1 MKYVIS
7 VFYDDAEVTVKTND
21 VEIAILEMLK
31 ADKTGNHAHVC
42 DGETGEVLALV
53 NHPDQF
59 ATDEFALMTLGFLA
73 KCEWAQAEEEEAECV
88 DCEPE
93 VEREIIPSIFEV
105 MSALARQQAEEI
117 LNPEEPDPDP
127 VMREIEEHQTEEE
140 ILREILS
147 VMRGHIHLAPK
158 VVS

>member
-7 VFYDDAEVTVKTND
+7 VFYDDAEVDVKTND

-42 DGETGEVLALV
+42 DGATGEVLAIV
-53 NHPDQF
+53 NNPDGERF
-59 ATDEFALMTLGFLA
+59 CTEEFALMTLGFLF
-73 KCEWAQAEEEEAECV
+73 KMEQEVAEEEE
-88 DCEPE
+88 EPE

-117 LNPEEPDPDP
+117 LNPEEPDP
-127 VMREIEEHQTEEE
+127 VEECMSAEDMVLKMLQAMGGG
-140 ILREILS
+140 LPS
-147 VMRGHIHLAPK
+147 
-158 VVS
+158 

>member
-7 VFYDDAEVTVKTND
+7 VFYDDAEVDVKTSD

-42 DGETGEVLALV
+42 DGATGEVLAIV
-53 NHPDQF
+53 NSPDGERYC
-59 ATDEFALMTLGFLA
+59 TEEFALMTLGFLF
-73 KCEWAQAEEEEAECV
+73 KMEQEVEEEE
-88 DCEPE
+88 EPE

-127 VMREIEEHQTEEE
+127 VLREIEECMSAEDMVLKMLQTMGGG
-140 ILREILS
+140 LPS
-147 VMRGHIHLAPK
+147 
-158 VVS
+158 